1 MDYLI
6 YPDYLNVED
15 QISCSSFHGTQL
27 ILIRNYRL
35 LES

>member
-15 QISCSSFHGTQL
+15 QVSCSNFCGTQL

-35 LES
+35 LGS